1 MALLEIIGI
10 GKRYDGVCAL
20 EDVSMRLEAGEVHC
34 LAGENGSGKSTLI
47 KTLAGVIHPDS
58 GQILLDGRV
67 LPPLRPPDARRLGI
81 QVIFQ
86 ESSLFPQ
93 LSVAE
98 NLAMGGARLSG
109 FVNWR
114 VIRRLAR
121 EALAKLEVE
130 IALDQPVAG
139 LSTANKQVVAIGR
152 ALLQQTR
159 VLIMDEPTAAL
170 TGRDVEVLFSVVRRL
185 KESGVAILFVSHR
198 LDEMLRISDRFSFL
212 RGGRL
217 VATGPAADF
226 DHAAIT
232 RHLTG
237 QDPSPPPPRGGPR
250 NDDPLLRVRSL
261 RGAIVQDASFDLAA
275 GEIVGITG
283 LRGAGQAELA
293 LLLSG
298 ARARTGGEV
307 LLAGASLPN
316 GDLPATL
323 AAGIAYVPED
333 RLTEGLA
340 LDQSLAF
347 NLASATLSS
356 FGGWGG
362 LVRGTDIAAH
372 AQHWLNDLGVRAP
385 SPKLPVRAL
394 SGGNQQRVALG
405 KWLCTRPRVLILN
418 GPTVGVDVGS
428 KRAIHDRLRALA
440 SQGLA
445 VLLISDDLT
454 ELAESCQRVLVMH
467 QGRIADTLI
476 GDGWNDRTLAAQLN
490 QLR

>member
-1 MALLEIIGI
+1 MALLEIIGM

-20 EDVSMRLEAGEVHC
+20 DNVSLQIETGEVHC

-47 KTLAGVIHPDS
+47 KTLAGVIRPDS
-58 GQILLDGRV
+58 GELRLDGRV
-67 LPPLRPPDARRLGI
+67 LPPLQPPDARRLGI

-86 ESSLFPQ
+86 ESSLFPD

-98 NLAMGGARLSG
+98 NLALGRASRFG

-121 EALAKLEVE
+121 EALSTLEVE
-130 IALDQPVAG
+130 LDLDQPVAS

-152 ALLQQTR
+152 ALLQQMR

-170 TGRDVEVLFSVVRRL
+170 TGRDVDVLFSVVHRL
-185 KESGVAILFVSHR
+185 EQSGVAVLFVSHR
-198 LDEMLRISDRFSFL
+198 LDEMLRISDQFSFL

-217 VATGPAADF
+217 VASGPTAAF
-226 DHAAIT
+226 DRAAIT
-232 RHLTG
+232 RHMTG
-237 QDPSPPPPRGGPR
+237 QDLLPPPPRGGPR

-261 RGAIVQDASFDLAA
+261 RGTIVQDASFDLAA
-275 GEIVGITG
+275 GEVVGITG

-307 LLAGASLPN
+307 FLAGASLPN
-316 GDLPATL
+316 GDLPAAL

-362 LVRGTDIAAH
+362 FVRDTNIAAH
-372 AQHWLNDLGVRAP
+372 AQRWLNDLGVRAP
-385 SPKLPVRAL
+385 SPDLPVRAL

-405 KWLCTRPRVLILN
+405 KWLSTRPRVLILN

-440 SQGLA
+440 NQGLA
-445 VLLISDDLT
+445 ILLISDDLP
-454 ELAESCQRVLVMH
+454 ELAESCQRVLMMH
-467 QGRIADTLI
+467 QGRIAHKLI
-476 GDGWNDRTLAAQLN
+476 GDAWNDATLATQLN
-490 QLR
+490 ELR